1 MTVQQPTPEGE
12 PVPGKTRSGTGRNLP
27 VAIASGLLLAGL
39 FLGSMFVDQR
49 LFIGFW
55 CCLVVI
61 ALFELDKAFRLRG
74 LKPATPVAIGAGL
87 VTVIGAFQIGPSAQA
102 FGLALLLL
110 GAMAWALLDAD
121 RRNVAANLGAT
132 CLMGLW
138 VPFLASYVGPLL
150 QRPDGEW
157 YVMAAV
163 ALSVTG
169 DIGAYG
175 FGSGF
180 GRHKMA
186 PTISPGKT
194 WEGFAGGLLTVLAVA
209 ALVTARVPGFDL
221 PLALLFGAAVFFA
234 ATAGD
239 LAESMVKRD
248 LGVKDLG
255 GIVPGHGGIMD
266 RADAVIF
273 ALPVAHAVLTI
284 LGR

>member
-12 PVPGKTRSGTGRNLP
+12 PVPGKNRSGTGRNLP

-102 FGLALLLL
+102 FGLALLLF

-121 RRNVAANLGAT
+121 RSNVAATLGAT

-138 VPFLASYVGPLL
+138 VPFLAS
-150 QRPDGEW
+150 
-157 YVMAAV
+157 
-163 ALSVTG
+163 
-169 DIGAYG
+169 
-175 FGSGF
+175 
-180 GRHKMA
+180 
-186 PTISPGKT
+186 
-194 WEGFAGGLLTVLAVA
+194 
-209 ALVTARVPGFDL
+209 
-221 PLALLFGAAVFFA
+221 
-234 ATAGD
+234 
-239 LAESMVKRD
+239 
-248 LGVKDLG
+248 
-255 GIVPGHGGIMD
+255 
-266 RADAVIF
+266 
-273 ALPVAHAVLTI
+273 
-284 LGR
+284 